1 MFTNDSALQMT
12 NETAQEERD
21 WEEACRRED
30 AIRALLNRRTSS
42 LAAKEVE
49 ETAVELGLSRAT
61 LYRMIRLYR
70 DGGTVSSLLPRSV
83 GRPKKSRS
91 LAPECEALIAGT
103 IRRFYLKPEKPKFSR
118 LVQEVRLRCLEAGFA
133 PANWR
138 TIKSRVE
145 DLDVRI
151 VAQRRKD
158 EPAIKATKATP
169 HHYIATQPLAI
180 VQIDHTRVDVVVV
193 DEETGEPI
201 GRPWITLAI
210 DVFTRMVAGF
220 HLTMAAPSR
229 LSTGLALLHAV
240 HDKSV
245 WLKEREIEAPW
256 PVAGLPETLHADN
269 GSDFRSRAF
278 VRACRDSG
286 IKIIWRIPGEPHYGG
301 HIERLI
307 GTMMGAVR
315 LLPGTTHGSPAA
327 KGDYKSDKAAR
338 LTLRELERWI
348 GHEIAGRYHNS
359 IHSALKRPPI
369 AVWLDHE
376 ATVQLRMPVDRM
388 AFWVAFLPEQE
399 RTLRPDGIHLFGL
412 TYWSSVLTAD
422 VGRLKRKLLVK
433 YDPRDLSRI
442 FVLRASGHFIE
453 ARYGDITL
461 APISLHEAQSA
472 ARALAAKGR
481 REVDSRTLVKTAIA
495 QRELVRGAN
504 RRTLELKG
512 KIAKTTGKKVGDGD
526 LGSLRGIDSRT
537 RIPSV
542 EGDA

>member
-1 MFTNDSALQMT
+1 MGPAMNDEVSR
-12 NETAQEERD
+12 ERE
-21 WEEACRRED
+21 WEKGCRRED
-30 AIRALLNRRTSS
+30 VIRALLSQRTSALS
-42 LAAKEVE
+42 AKEVE
-49 ETAVELGLSRAT
+49 GAADELEISRAT
-61 LYRMIRLYR
+61 LYRMVRLYR
-70 DGGTVSSLLPRSV
+70 VGGTVSSLLPRSV

-91 LAPECEALIAGT
+91 LSPEREALIVQT
-103 IRRFYLKPEKPKFSR
+103 IRQCYLKREKPKFGK
-118 LVQEVRLRCLEAGFA
+118 LVQEVRLRCVEAGYP

-145 DLDVRI
+145 DLDARS
-151 VAQRRKD
+151 VALRRGDK
-158 EPAIKATKATP
+158 ATIKATKATP
-169 HHYIATQPLAI
+169 GHYVAARPLAV

-193 DEETGEPI
+193 DEETRDPI
-201 GRPWITLAI
+201 GRPWITFAI
-210 DVFTRMVAGF
+210 DVFTRMVTGF

-229 LSTGLALLHAV
+229 LSTSLALLHAV
-240 HDKSV
+240 HDKTA
-245 WLKEREIEAPW
+245 WLKEREIEASW

-278 VRACRDSG
+278 VRACRDAG

-307 GTMMGAVR
+307 GTMMGAVH
-315 LLPGTTHGSPAA
+315 LLPGTTQANPGA
-327 KGDYKSDKAAR
+327 KEDYKSDKAAR

-348 GHEIAGRYHNS
+348 GHEVAGRYHNS
-359 IHSALKRPPI
+359 VHSSLKRPPI
-369 AVWLDHE
+369 AVWRDHE
-376 ATVQLRMPVDRM
+376 AKLPLRMPVDRM

-422 VGRLKRKLLVK
+422 VGRLKKKMLVK

-442 FVLRASGHFIE
+442 FVLRPSGHFIE

-461 APISLHEAQSA
+461 PAISLQEAQSA
-472 ARALAAKGR
+472 SRALAAKGR
-481 REVDSRTLVKTAIA
+481 REVDSRTIVKTAIA
-495 QRELVRGAN
+495 QRELVQGAN

-512 KIAKTTGKKVGDGD
+512 KIASPSGKKIGDGD
-526 LGSLRGIDSRT
+526 LGSLRGINSRT
-537 RIPSV
+537 RITSV

>member
-1 MFTNDSALQMT
+1 MIDEAD
-12 NETAQEERD
+12 QEERD

-30 AIRALLNRRTSS
+30 AIRSLLNGRTSTV
-42 LAAKEVE
+42 AAKEVE
-49 ETAVELGLSRAT
+49 EVAVELGLSRAT
-61 LYRMIRLYR
+61 LYRMIGRYR

-91 LAPECEALIAGT
+91 LAPEREALIAET
-103 IRRFYLKPEKPKFSR
+103 IRQFYLKPEKPKFSR
-118 LVQEVRLRCLEAGFA
+118 LVQEVRLRCLELGLA
-133 PANWR
+133 PPNWR

-145 DLDVRI
+145 DLDVRT
-151 VAQRRKD
+151 VALRRKD

-169 HHYIATQPLAI
+169 GHYVAARPLEI

-193 DEETGEPI
+193 DEETREPI

-210 DVFTRMVAGF
+210 DVFTRMVTGF

-240 HDKSV
+240 HDKTA
-245 WLKEREIEAPW
+245 WLREREIEAPW

-278 VRACRDSG
+278 VRACRDFG

-315 LLPGTTHGSPAA
+315 LLPGTTHGNPAA

-338 LTLRELERWI
+338 LTLRELECWI

-369 AVWLDHE
+369 AVWRDHE
-376 ATVQLRMPVDRM
+376 ATLPLRMPVDRM

-442 FVLRASGHFIE
+442 FVLRPSGHYIE

-481 REVDSRTLVKTAIA
+481 REVDSRTIVKTAIA
-495 QRELVRGAN
+495 QRELVQGAS

-512 KIAKTTGKKVGDGD
+512 KTAKNALRKIGDGD
-526 LGSLRGIDSRT
+526 LGALRGINSRT
-537 RIPSV
+537 RIASV
-542 EGDA
+542 EGDP

>member
-1 MFTNDSALQMT
+1 MT

-286 IKIIWRIPGEPHYGG
+286 IKIIWRIPGEPHFGG

>member
-1 MFTNDSALQMT
+1 MNDEGARK
-12 NETAQEERD
+12 EQE

-30 AIRALLNRRTSS
+30 AIRALIGQRSS
-42 LAAKEVE
+42 ALSVKEVE
-49 ETAVELGLSRAT
+49 ETAHELGISRAT

-70 DGGTVSSLLPRSV
+70 DTGTVSSLLPRAV

-91 LAPECEALIAGT
+91 LSPEREALIVHT
-103 IRRFYLKPEKPKFSR
+103 IRQFYLKREKPKFSQ
-118 LVQEVRLRCLEAGFA
+118 LVREVQLSCVEAGFA

-145 DLDVRI
+145 DLDARS
-151 VAQRRKD
+151 VALRRGDNAKI
-158 EPAIKATKATP
+158 EATKATP
-169 HHYIATQPLAI
+169 GHYVAARPLAV

-193 DEETGEPI
+193 DEETREPI

-210 DVFTRMVAGF
+210 DVFTRMVTGF

-229 LSTGLALLHAV
+229 LSISLTLLHSV
-240 HDKSV
+240 HDKAV
-245 WLKEREIEAPW
+245 WLREREIDASW
-256 PVAGLPETLHADN
+256 PIAGLPETLHSDN

-278 VRACRDSG
+278 ERACRDAG
-286 IKIIWRIPGEPHYGG
+286 IKNIWRIPGEPHYGG

-307 GTMMGAVR
+307 GTMMGAVH
-315 LLPGTTHGSPAA
+315 LLPGTTDSNPSA
-327 KGDYKSDKAAR
+327 KGDYESDKAAR

-348 GHEIAGRYHNS
+348 GLEIAGRYHNG

-369 AVWLDHE
+369 AVWRDHE
-376 ATVQLRMPVDRM
+376 ADIPLRMPIDRL

-399 RTLRPDGIHLFGL
+399 RKLRPDGIHLFGL
-412 TYWSSVLTAD
+412 KYWSSVLTAD
-422 VGRLKRKLLVK
+422 VGRVTQKMLVK

-442 FVLRASGHFIE
+442 FVLRPSGHFIE

-461 APISLHEAQSA
+461 PPISLQEAHSA
-472 ARALAAKGR
+472 AKALAAKGK
-481 REVDSRTLVKTAIA
+481 REVDSRTIVKTAIA
-495 QRELVRGAN
+495 QREIVQGAN

-512 KIAKTTGKKVGDGD
+512 KIAKTSGKKLDDGG

-537 RIPSV
+537 RITSV

>member
-1 MFTNDSALQMT
+1 MT

-91 LAPECEALIAGT
+91 LALECEALIAGT

-145 DLDVRI
+145 DLDARI

-158 EPAIKATKATP
+158 EPAIKATKAMP

-278 VRACRDSG
+278 VRACRELWHQDHLAH
-286 IKIIWRIPGEPHYGG
+286 PGRAALRRTYRTFDRHDDG
-301 HIERLI
+301 RRS
-307 GTMMGAVR
+307 TAS
-315 LLPGTTHGSPAA
+315 GTTHGSPAA

-376 ATVQLRMPVDRM
+376 ATVQLRMPV
-388 AFWVAFLPEQE
+388 
-399 RTLRPDGIHLFGL
+399 
-412 TYWSSVLTAD
+412 
-422 VGRLKRKLLVK
+422 
-433 YDPRDLSRI
+433 
-442 FVLRASGHFIE
+442 SG
-453 ARYGDITL
+453 AML
-461 APISLHEAQSA
+461 A
-472 ARALAAKGR
+472 
-481 REVDSRTLVKTAIA
+481 
-495 QRELVRGAN
+495 
-504 RRTLELKG
+504 
-512 KIAKTTGKKVGDGD
+512 
-526 LGSLRGIDSRT
+526 
-537 RIPSV
+537 
-542 EGDA
+542 